1 MKKHILLIDD
11 DKDELKLFMEA
22 LDNVPGSFKCTYA
35 NCASQGL
42 DMLNYLHPDFIFIDY
57 NIPQVN
63 GMEMLTEIKKDRRLA
78 DIPVFLY
85 STSIPK
91 PTREA
96 AMALGAAGCI
106 EKPNTIG
113 MLAVVLRS
121 VVAPLDN
128 PPYVRSSG
136 K

>member
-11 DKDELKLFMEA
+11 DKDELKLFVEA
-22 LDNVPGSFKCTYA
+22 LNNVPGSFKCTYA
-35 NCASQGL
+35 NCAAQGL

-63 GMEMLTEIKKDRRLA
+63 GLEMLEEIKKDRKIS
-78 DIPVFLY
+78 DIPVFIY
-85 STSIPK
+85 STNISK
-91 PTREA
+91 GTSES

-106 EKPNTIG
+106 EKPNSIG
-113 MLAVVLRS
+113 MMSVVLRS
-121 VVAPLDN
+121 VVSPLTD
-128 PPYVRSSG
+128 VAHARSG